1 MSVPEPDHSGHR
13 ARLRERLIT
22 GGGDTLLDHEL
33 IEYLLMLAVPRRD
46 TKGLAKRL
54 IAEFGGM
61 AELLAADA
69 GSIAR
74 VKDAGDSV
82 VAAIKIAQAVAI
94 RVLRAEVSAQPVLA
108 NWQALI
114 DYLNARLA
122 HQTIESVRVL
132 HLNTRNVL
140 IRDEEMSRGSIDES
154 AVYVRE
160 VIRRAIELGSAALIL
175 VHNHPSGDPAPS
187 RADIEITRNVI
198 EAGKRMGIAVH
209 DHLIIGR
216 GGHASMRSMG
226 LI

>member
-1 MSVPEPDHSGHR
+1 MDAPSPDYIGHRSRLR
-13 ARLRERLIT
+13 ARLIA
-22 GGGDTLLDHEL
+22 GGGDSLLDHEL

-46 TKGLAKRL
+46 TKTLAKRL
-54 IAEFGGM
+54 LAEFGGM

-82 VAAIKIAQAVAI
+82 VAAIKIAQAVAL
-94 RVLRAEVSAQPVLA
+94 RVLQAEASAQPVLA

-114 DYLNARLA
+114 DYLTARLA

-132 HLNTRNVL
+132 HLNTRNIL

-216 GGHASMRSMG
+216 GGHASLRSMG

>member
-1 MSVPEPDHSGHR
+1 MSVPEPLHAGHR

-22 GGGDTLLDHEL
+22 GGGDTLHDHEL
-33 IEYLLMLAVPRRD
+33 IEYLLTLAVPRRD
-46 TKGLAKRL
+46 TKLLAKAL
-54 IAEFGGM
+54 LGEFGGM
-61 AELLAADA
+61 AGLLAADA

-74 VKDAGDSV
+74 VPGAGDSV
-82 VAAIKIAQAVAI
+82 VAAIKIAQAIAI
-94 RVLRAEVSAQPVLA
+94 RVLRSEVAAQPVLA

-114 DYLNARLA
+114 DYLTARLA

-187 RADIEITRNVI
+187 RADIDITRSVI
-198 EAGKRMGIAVH
+198 EAGKRMRIVVH

>member
-1 MSVPEPDHSGHR
+1 MDAPSPDYIGHR
-13 ARLRERLIT
+13 SRLRERLIS

-46 TKGLAKRL
+46 TKALAKRL
-54 IAEFGGM
+54 LAEFGGM

-74 VKDAGDSV
+74 VKDAGDGV
-82 VAAIKIAQAVAI
+82 VAAIKIAQAVAL
-94 RVLRAEVSAQPVLA
+94 RVLQAEASAQPVLA

-114 DYLNARLA
+114 DYLTARLA

-132 HLNTRNVL
+132 HLNTRNIL

-187 RADIEITRNVI
+187 RADIDITRNVI

-216 GGHASMRSMG
+216 GGHASLRSMG